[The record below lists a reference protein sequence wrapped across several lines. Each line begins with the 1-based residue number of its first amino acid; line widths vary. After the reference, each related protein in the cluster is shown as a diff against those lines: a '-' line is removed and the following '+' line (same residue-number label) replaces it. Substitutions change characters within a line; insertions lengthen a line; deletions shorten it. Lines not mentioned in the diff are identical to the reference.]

1 MFVAETNVV
10 KSVAVTEGDSVTLKS
25 DFRPADIQGYDKIEW
40 KTGDIHLARIKEVNG
55 IFSTTYNSDD
65 WRFIDRLQLDNHTGS
80 LTITNI
86 THEHSRVYKQ
96 SINVRNMEPV
106 KMYNVT
112 VYGE

>member
-10 KSVAVTEGDSVTLKS
+10 KSVAATEGDSVTLKY
-25 DFRPADIQGYDKIEW
+25 DFRPADIQGYDEIEW
-40 KTGDIHLARIKEVNG
+40 KIENLPLARIKEVNG
-55 IFSTTYNSDD
+55 IFSTTYYNND

-86 THEHSRVYKQ
+86 MHEHSGVYEQ
-96 SINVRNMEPV
+96 SIKFRNREPV